1 MVEDNHK
8 SMYMHKIA
16 NFHMFVI
23 GTWYQQD
30 LAEKKAPKRIGANF
44 LLSKLDLKM
53 DKLK

>member
-8 SMYMHKIA
+8 NMYMHEIA

-30 LAEKKAPKRIGANF
+30 LEEKKATKQNGAHF
-44 LLSKLDLKM
+44 LLSKLDLKNG
-53 DKLK
+53 